1 MTVRLQFCF
10 PKALNPRLDFW
21 SYSIHHATE
30 LGSAGC
36 GSDYPERILRNYL
49 SGMWAILKASLHQI
63 ALCYPIG
70 ISPEYRTPNK
80 ACDNPECS
88 NYHVFLHVDNPNIA
102 PYHHIS
108 YEVQAEIARSRFGDR
123 ETGKEILKDLPI
135 MTSQSTVGD
144 IVRSYEYGCASQ
156 WDPVKIEEIKKRGFV
171 LLHVDVIDPMKG
183 KHGIL
188 TVHEAFSKIALGAIK
203 LVDESNEGY
212 GEFFADLKVKIEQ
225 IFGVPIIGVMSDA
238 LPAQRIA
245 IENEFEGVL
254 HCICH
259 YHFMNYVMND
269 ALAADEHIITQV
281 RARLRKLRDLHEYK
295 ILKSRQKPLPFAFQV
310 WHIFLEELVTLYGL
324 ETKER
329 LPVFSRPF
337 VYWMYWQV
345 SKFS

>member
-1 MTVRLQFCF
+1 M
-10 PKALNPRLDFW
+10 
-21 SYSIHHATE
+21 
-30 LGSAGC
+30 
-36 GSDYPERILRNYL
+36 
-49 SGMWAILKASLHQI
+49 
-63 ALCYPIG
+63 
-70 ISPEYRTPNK
+70 
-80 ACDNPECS
+80 
-88 NYHVFLHVDNPNIA
+88 DNPNIA

-123 ETGKEILKDLPI
+123 ETGKEILKDFPI

-156 WDPVKIEEIKKRGFV
+156 WDPVKIEEIEKRGFV

-269 ALAADEHIITQV
+269 ALAANEHIITQV

-310 WHIFLEELVTLYGL
+310 WHIFLEELLPCMDWKPKKGDPCFSSIRLLDVLAGL
-324 ETKER
+324 KIQLTRFHLALLNEDIRVDSRTRKVLAR
-329 LPVFSRPF
+329 LQSTV
-337 VYWMYWQV
+337 V
-345 SKFS
+345 SIVQEHQLLS